1 VLEEE
6 EDDRVPLHNGPIPR
20 QVTEEACIANDAR
33 TAASST
39 GSKHQNTSWDIKQN
53 GGPLEGD

>member
-1 VLEEE
+1 
-6 EDDRVPLHNGPIPR
+6 VPLHNGPIPR